1 MSINVINNATS
12 PIDITNNYD
21 STCDLKCKYS
31 FKYPLSNLN
40 LTNKGSFLYIMPEI
54 FNDSPVTYNSKKYNV
69 RGIRLYRKSLHTYG
83 GKNADAELLI
93 IHNNVNGSDIL
104 IVSIPIMVG
113 SGNPKSSSIFD
124 TIISEVAKTANSVG
138 KQTSLNNVSFTLD
151 QLIPMKPYFAYNG
164 TLPYSPFNGTNSYI
178 VYNIDNAISMS
189 SSAFETFSNI
199 IKESNSQINPVKNG
213 LYYNEK
219 GPTYYS
225 PTGKSDEIFIEC
237 LPTGSSGEVLIEKNK
252 TNETS
257 FNTANMK
264 NIFNNKIFQGIFIAF
279 LIILGIFMLKI
290 LFSYLLTSKNVK
302 NVGSKGGNIVGNIVG
317 NNKII
322 PSIVG
327 GGMRLFTKQ

>member
-1 MSINVINNATS
+1 MSNTTTS

-40 LTNKGSFLYIMPEI
+40 LTNKGGYLYITPEN
-54 FNDSPVTYNSKKYNV
+54 FNDSPVTYNSNKYNV

-113 SGNPKSSSIFD
+113 AGNPKSSAIFD

-138 KQTSLNNVSFTLD
+138 KQTSLNNVNFTLD
-151 QLIPMKPYFAYNG
+151 QLIPMKPYFSYNG
-164 TLPYSPFNGTNSYI
+164 TLPYSPFNGTNSYL
-178 VYNIDNAISMS
+178 VFNIDNAISMS
-189 SSAFETFSNI
+189 SSAFKSFSNI
-199 IKESNSQINPVKNG
+199 ISESTSQINPVKNG

-225 PTGKSDEIFIEC
+225 PSGKSEEIFIEC
-237 LPTGSSGEVLIEKNK
+237 LPTGSSGEVLIEKDK
-252 TNETS
+252 TKETIFNNEM
-257 FNTANMK
+257 MK
-264 NIFNNKIFQGIFIAF
+264 NIFNNKIFQGIFISF
-279 LIILGIFMLKI
+279 LIILALFLLKMIFYSMLMNKGAN
-290 LFSYLLTSKNVK
+290 SAVK
-302 NVGSKGGNIVGNIVG
+302 SGGNI
-317 NNKII
+317 
-322 PSIVG
+322 G
-327 GGMRLFTKQ
+327 GLRLFTKQ